1 MKRALGWVVNFPY
14 LNSEFPLVCFNN
26 CFCFCFCFVAMLHGM
41 QGISSLKR
49 DRTCPLQG
57 KQSRGLPEKS
67 PDYILC
73 SKISLSNRNF
83 YNDRNAI
90 LPSLTQ

>member
-26 CFCFCFCFVAMLHGM
+26 CFVLFVAMHGM
-41 QGISSLKR
+41 QGVSSLKGSNLPCKGSR
-49 DRTCPLQG
+49 G
-57 KQSRGLPEKS
+57 RGLPEKS
-67 PDYILC
+67 PDYVLC